1 MRDQARPAPERPR
14 AARRSAPSVSAVVVN
29 HLSAAEC
36 AECIGSLRA
45 CFTEARADGEIV
57 LVDCASGPEEVERL
71 SKLDADVFL
80 PLPEN
85 RGYSGGIN
93 AGLARANSE
102 RLLLCNADVRLLPGA
117 LPPLLA
123 AIAEPSV
130 GAAAPL
136 AFWDSGCRLR
146 LPPGDPLEFFPE
158 LVRLAAGRF
167 PALDARQFAAFGREA
182 VSLWRSGGPARHLI
196 GAVLAA
202 RREVFDRVGRF
213 DERFPFEY
221 EETEWEDR
229 VRRTGLELRFV
240 IESQIRHL
248 WSVSASRS
256 PETGARRRLSR
267 THYWKCRYGR
277 LGRAILEAVS
287 TRPGPLPPVRTL
299 ERPSVRA
306 RPGAWLAISPNPAL
320 FPFAGTPLD
329 EDFDLPNEISAT
341 LPPGRLYFCVF
352 SEVNGRPLETCVW
365 EKAA

>member
-1 MRDQARPAPERPR
+1 VTTGG
-14 AARRSAPSVSAVVVN
+14 APSVSAVVVN
-29 HLSAAEC
+29 HRSAAEC

-45 CFTEARADGEIV
+45 SFAEARTDGEIV
-57 LVDCASGPEEVERL
+57 LVDCASGPEEAERL
-71 SKLDADVFL
+71 SILGADVFL
-80 PLPEN
+80 PLSEN

-93 AGLARANSE
+93 AGLARASSD
-102 RLLLCNADVRLLPGA
+102 RLLLCNADVMLLPGA

-136 AFWDSGCRLR
+136 AFWDSGRRLR
-146 LPPGDPLEFFPE
+146 LPPGDPLEFVRE
-158 LVRLAAGRF
+158 LARLAAGRF
-167 PALDARQFAAFGREA
+167 PALDARQFAAFGRESL
-182 VSLWRSGGPARHLI
+182 VLWRSGGAARHLI

-202 RREVFDRVGRF
+202 RRDVFDRVGRF

-229 VRRTGLELRFV
+229 VRRRGLELRFV
-240 IESQIRHL
+240 VESQIRHL

-256 PETGARRRLSR
+256 PETGTRRRLSR
-267 THYWKCRYGR
+267 ANYWERRYGR

-287 TRPGPLPPVRTL
+287 ARPGPLPPVRRL
-299 ERPSVRA
+299 EWPSVPA

-320 FPFAGTPLD
+320 FPFAGTPLAD
-329 EDFDLPNEISAT
+329 DFDLPGEISAS
-341 LPPGRLYFCVF
+341 LPSGRLFFCVF
-352 SEVNGRPLETCVW
+352 SEANGHPLETYVW